1 MLKFRLEKFR
11 AVESA
16 DLELP
21 GITIIAGKN
30 GSGKSSISK
39 VLYAILDTATRFETF
54 VTKNADDKKRH
65 LFSKVVD
72 LVLNFAY
79 QLPDLPQDQIRRLF
93 PSSNMTSPQSWV
105 IQAKSVFVDN
115 QDIVAQHLDVFSS
128 FLERADRVLDIKEA
142 KGLTPIDFFD
152 RIKSRFDEFD
162 IEREEK
168 TYARPIDV
176 LNERVLNIL
185 EQPVDFKT
193 TNVFFN
199 NDQLV
204 KLQTK
209 RLDSPVDISS
219 VFYID
224 TPLVSDL
231 CDMSLNRF
239 ADRRLEHREH
249 LAKALRTP
257 TKVTSSQIYDVMK
270 SIVHGETESTKT
282 PTGYRLMF
290 KSDDFNKVFSLF
302 HCATGVKAFSLL
314 QLLLSNRKIDDGTL
328 LILDEPESNLHPEWI
343 VEYARAVVLLHKIF
357 GVRFLISTHSTDFV
371 AAIQAIS
378 KNENQESRV
387 RFYLA
392 EKQSTGGYQF
402 ASQGFDIG
410 KIFDSF
416 NASLDKISLYGAEV

>member
-1 MLKFRLEKFR
+1 MLKFTLKNFR

-39 VLYAILDTATRFETF
+39 VLYAILDTAARFETF
-54 VTKNADDKKRH
+54 VTKDVDEKKRH
-65 LFSKVVD
+65 LFSDVVD

-79 QLPDLPQDQIRRLF
+79 QLPDLSRDQIRRLF
-93 PSSNMTSPQSWV
+93 PSSNTTSPQSWA
-105 IQAKSVFVDN
+105 IEAKSVFIDN
-115 QDIVAQHLDVFSS
+115 QVLVDQHRDVLSN
-128 FLERADRVLDIKEA
+128 FLERAHRVLDIKEG
-142 KGLTPIDFFD
+142 KCLTANDLFD
-152 RIKSRFDEFD
+152 VIKTKFDLFD
-162 IEREEK
+162 MEREEK
-168 TYARPIDV
+168 TYSRPIDV

-185 EQPVDFKT
+185 EQPVDFET

-204 KLQTK
+204 KVQTK
-209 RLDSPVDISS
+209 RLDSPVDIKS

-249 LAKALRTP
+249 LARALRTP
-257 TKVTSSQIYDVMK
+257 AKVTSSQIYDVMK
-270 SIVHGETESTKT
+270 SIVHGETESKKT
-282 PTGYRLMF
+282 PAGYRLMF
-290 KSDDFNKVFSLF
+290 KSDDFNQVFSLF

-314 QLLLSNRKIDDGTL
+314 QLLLSNHKIDDGTL

-343 VEYARAVVLLHKIF
+343 VEYARAVVLLHKNF

-378 KNENQESRV
+378 KNEDQESSV

-392 EKQSTGGYQF
+392 EKQLTGG
-402 ASQGFDIG
+402 
-410 KIFDSF
+410 
-416 NASLDKISLYGAEV
+416 

>member
-1 MLKFRLEKFR
+1 MLKFTLKNFR

-39 VLYAILDTATRFETF
+39 VLYAILDTAARFETF
-54 VTKNADDKKRH
+54 VTKDVDEKKRH
-65 LFSKVVD
+65 LFSDVVD

-79 QLPDLPQDQIRRLF
+79 QLPDLSRDQIRRLF
-93 PSSNMTSPQSWV
+93 PSSNTTSPQSWA
-105 IQAKSVFVDN
+105 IEAKSVFIDN
-115 QDIVAQHLDVFSS
+115 QVLVDQHRDVLSN
-128 FLERADRVLDIKEA
+128 FLERAHRVLDIKEG
-142 KGLTPIDFFD
+142 KCLTANDLFD
-152 RIKSRFDEFD
+152 VIKTKFDLFD
-162 IEREEK
+162 MEREEK
-168 TYARPIDV
+168 TYSRPIDV

-185 EQPVDFKT
+185 EQPVDFET

-204 KLQTK
+204 KVQTK
-209 RLDSPVDISS
+209 RLDSPVDIKS

-249 LAKALRTP
+249 LARALRTP
-257 TKVTSSQIYDVMK
+257 AKVTSSQIYDVMK
-270 SIVHGETESTKT
+270 SIVHGETESKKT
-282 PTGYRLMF
+282 PAGYRLMF
-290 KSDDFNKVFSLF
+290 KSDDFNQVFSLF

-314 QLLLSNRKIDDGTL
+314 QLLLSNHKIDDGTL

-343 VEYARAVVLLHKIF
+343 VEYARAVVLLHKNF

-378 KNENQESRV
+378 KNEDQESSV

-392 EKQSTGGYQF
+392 EKQLTGGYQF
-402 ASQGFDIG
+402 ASQGFDIS

-416 NASLDKISLYGAEV
+416 NISLDKISMYGAEL